1 MKNRSNKVSFSL
13 LERVLKVMLTN
24 TFTSDLPIW

>member
-24 TFTSDLPIW
+24 TFTSDLPTW